1 MEDVFKNVVDNTN
14 FKFKK
19 LGIPNDKDVFGD
31 KFRLQDFLEC
41 VEDGGIMD
49 DDGMIGEVLI
59 GGELTNINIP
69 GWGYGNDVSMDFD
82 ELELIDEEV
91 IIVWYNK

>member
-1 MEDVFKNVVDNTN
+1 MEDVFKDVVDNTN

-19 LGIPNDKDVFGD
+19 FGIPNDKDVFGD

-41 VEDGGIMD
+41 VEDSGIMD
-49 DDGMIGEVLI
+49 DDGMIGEVLV
-59 GGELTNINIP
+59 GGELTDIYIP
-69 GWGYGNDVSMDFD
+69 GWGFDNEVKMDFD
-82 ELELIDEEV
+82 DLSALEEEV